1 MSYRFFGTIYMYLDV
16 LLIHPPAVPK
26 ILGRP
31 YFPGPVSQ
39 VSIHTTSQYI
49 QVSQGILSIAD
60 FLDRN
65 GFKVLID
72 NVGERIA
79 FNPYFDVRR
88 HIKQNP
94 ANVYAIELHWY
105 NHIPGAVEMAKICKE
120 EYPNSLVVL
129 GGLTATI
136 FYREILEELRFV
148 DAVIRGEAEKAFL
161 DFLKSYENKNRITPT
176 PNIAFRDGDR
186 IVEAPMIKQ
195 SNSLDEFSFSRI
207 DLLEPKMSIFTPG
220 TTPHYSFSFCRGCI
234 FNCVTCGGAAYTYR
248 KYFNMPR
255 LFFMSPEKVVEE
267 LRLFVEKGVR
277 NIGLLQDIRMAG
289 RKYWEKLFSLLRKE
303 DLDFDRLTM
312 DLFTPAN
319 EEYIRAIAST
329 GKIVTLNISP
339 ESGSEKVR
347 SVHGRNYTNK
357 ALIEMIKKCHE
368 NRIPVTVFFMIG
380 LAEESYETINETWA
394 LIDKLAQLDAEAL
407 SRGIFKDIEQHVP
420 VAGPIIGH
428 MILLDPG
435 SLAYDKPGKYG
446 YRVLFKGFR
455 NYLEALLMPHWSQR
469 INYETKYLSRNL
481 IIELIYESIKQ
492 IINVRARYRLF
503 SPQEIFTQLLEL
515 NVDKILS
522 VEIEKISALKNEFE
536 KWDRLTTLKYV
547 IDISTSQ
554 SNPVNDPYGYYN
566 LILHTLQETEKH
578 FHEHHYKY
586 YSSY

>member
-1 MSYRFFGTIYMYLDV
+1 MADYDV

-186 IVEAPMIKQ
+186 I
-195 SNSLDEFSFSRI
+195 
-207 DLLEPKMSIFTPG
+207 
-220 TTPHYSFSFCRGCI
+220 
-234 FNCVTCGGAAYTYR
+234 
-248 KYFNMPR
+248 
-255 LFFMSPEKVVEE
+255 
-267 LRLFVEKGVR
+267 
-277 NIGLLQDIRMAG
+277 
-289 RKYWEKLFSLLRKE
+289 
-303 DLDFDRLTM
+303 
-312 DLFTPAN
+312 
-319 EEYIRAIAST
+319 
-329 GKIVTLNISP
+329 
-339 ESGSEKVR
+339 
-347 SVHGRNYTNK
+347 
-357 ALIEMIKKCHE
+357 
-368 NRIPVTVFFMIG
+368 
-380 LAEESYETINETWA
+380 
-394 LIDKLAQLDAEAL
+394 
-407 SRGIFKDIEQHVP
+407 
-420 VAGPIIGH
+420 
-428 MILLDPG
+428 
-435 SLAYDKPGKYG
+435 
-446 YRVLFKGFR
+446 
-455 NYLEALLMPHWSQR
+455 
-469 INYETKYLSRNL
+469 
-481 IIELIYESIKQ
+481 
-492 IINVRARYRLF
+492 
-503 SPQEIFTQLLEL
+503 
-515 NVDKILS
+515 
-522 VEIEKISALKNEFE
+522 
-536 KWDRLTTLKYV
+536 
-547 IDISTSQ
+547 
-554 SNPVNDPYGYYN
+554 
-566 LILHTLQETEKH
+566 
-578 FHEHHYKY
+578 
-586 YSSY
+586 